1 MTCEELLEALNEYVD
16 GTLDL
21 QVCEKFAD
29 HIADCNPCQIVIDN
43 IRKSISLYKNGEP
56 FPLPQEF
63 QNTLRDNLLKRWK
76 QKFPQHS

>member
-63 QNTLRDNLLKRWK
+63 QNTLRDNLRKRWK